1 MADQRLK
8 GQEVQIQVIQAGA
21 VLSSFNAIGSFS
33 DTQKSEK
40 IEQGYLGET
49 TNRHDD
55 IFNGFDGTF
64 DFHMENAAW
73 NGLSGAMIARQRR
86 QQPELVFN
94 IVRVDLFPNGETF
107 TRVYQDVKFGPLP
120 NSIGS
125 RGDYVQGTIDFSCD
139 ETDDSTETIL

>member
-8 GQEVQIQVIQAGA
+8 GQEVQITVTQDGVVVDAFNA
-21 VLSSFNAIGSFS
+21 VASFN

-55 IFNGFDGTF
+55 IFNGYDGSF
-64 DFHMENAAW
+64 DFHMENTRWVAFVAAV
-73 NGLSGAMIARQRR
+73 IARQRR
-86 QQPELVFN
+86 QTPGTIFN
-94 IVRVDLFPNGETF
+94 VIRVDLFPNGETF
-107 TRVYQDVKFGPLP
+107 SRTYLDVMFGALP

-125 RGDYVQGTIDFSCD
+125 RGDYVSGSIDFSCD
-139 ETDDSTETIL
+139 EVQDSTQTIL

>member
-8 GQEVQIQVIQAGA
+8 GQEVQIQVIQGGQVVTA
-21 VLSSFNAIGSFS
+21 FNAIGSFN

-55 IFNGFDGTF
+55 IFNGFDGSFT
-64 DFHMENAAW
+64 FHMENSSWTNFSA
-73 NGLSGAMIARQRR
+73 AMIARQRR

-94 IVRVDLFPNGETF
+94 IVRTDFFPNGETF
-107 TRVYQDVKFGPLP
+107 TRTYLDVMFGPLP
-120 NSIGS
+120 NSISDRGS
-125 RGDYVQGTIDFSCD
+125 YVEGTIDFSCD
-139 ETDDSTETIL
+139 EVDDSAQTIL